1 MTALATATRGIESG
15 RLPSSDSGDD
25 AVSAPYLVFAG
36 LFLIG
41 LVVRDVYESLKK
53 AGRIDTKDRLLFAVV
68 FTSMCVMWISW
79 FAMGPL
85 DPTRFPVPGTLRMIG
100 LGAVVLGFGLALG
113 GMWQLKGVENID
125 HLVTTGLFS
134 RVRHPMYVGFI
145 LWILGWSAYQGG
157 VATSALGVLGV
168 LSVVWWR
175 HLEETALLSC
185 YGSVY
190 AEYRAR
196 TWF

>member
-1 MTALATATRGIESG
+1 
-15 RLPSSDSGDD
+15 
-25 AVSAPYLVFAG
+25 VSAPYLVFAG

-79 FAMGPL
+79 FAMGPF

-113 GMWQLKGVENID
+113 VCGSSMESRTS
-125 HLVTTGLFS
+125 TT
-134 RVRHPMYVGFI
+134 
-145 LWILGWSAYQGG
+145 W
-157 VATSALGVLGV
+157 
-168 LSVVWWR
+168 
-175 HLEETALLSC
+175 
-185 YGSVY
+185 
-190 AEYRAR
+190 
-196 TWF
+196 